1 MRRAPRLA
9 GAEVIDRRQLMPG
22 VFNPDMAHKA
32 ADGFQPGIALR
43 DRRSAR
49 RPINCGL
56 RVDMCLP
63 ALGRKGG
70 KALEQVFRIQHRE
83 SSGTPWRSISVAAV
97 CRRTCAPLTGAT
109 MPARCMRRFTTD
121 ETPSPLRNGRN
132 GAILRR
138 IT

>member
-9 GAEVIDRRQLMPG
+9 GAEVIGRRQLMPG
-22 VFNPDMAHKA
+22 VFNPDMTHKA

-49 RPINCGL
+49 RPIDCGL
-56 RVDMCLP
+56 RVDMRLP

-83 SSGTPWRSISVAAV
+83 SSGTTERQISLDGLQHQRTSGQGCAICFRSVTSALA
-97 CRRTCAPLTGAT
+97 
-109 MPARCMRRFTTD
+109 
-121 ETPSPLRNGRN
+121 
-132 GAILRR
+132 
-138 IT
+138 

>member
-22 VFNPDMAHKA
+22 VLNPDMTHEA

-49 RPINCGL
+49 CPIDCGL
-56 RVDMCLP
+56 HVDMRLP
-63 ALGRKGG
+63 ALSRKGG

-83 SSGTPWRSISVAAV
+83 SSGATQRQISLDGLQHQRTSGQGCAICFRSVTSTLA
-97 CRRTCAPLTGAT
+97 
-109 MPARCMRRFTTD
+109 
-121 ETPSPLRNGRN
+121 
-132 GAILRR
+132 
-138 IT
+138 